1 MWCSRSSF
9 LPVCGLNGSAAP
21 WRGGMSARTA
31 VWSRSARFAKCAPGE
46 TIPSF
51 HVEATG
57 VQVGEH
63 KIRVVV
69 TSQLSP
75 QGVVAEETTSVTAQ

>member
-9 LPVCGLNGSAAP
+9 LSGLRFERLVGPVARRNVSADRRLVEVSPIREMRA
-21 WRGGMSARTA
+21 
-31 VWSRSARFAKCAPGE
+31 GE
-46 TIPSF
+46 TVPSF

-75 QGVVAEETTSVTAQ
+75 QGVVAEESTSVTAQ

>member
-1 MWCSRSSF
+1 VR
-9 LPVCGLNGSAAP
+9 A
-21 WRGGMSARTA
+21 
-31 VWSRSARFAKCAPGE
+31 GE

-57 VQVGEH
+57 VQVGEY

-75 QGVVAEETTSVTAQ
+75 QGVVAEEATSVTAQ